1 MYVSWQIEQR
11 VLGPLAFSISL
22 SDELE
27 AVDAVVTVSLCEGV
41 GDDMM
46 TCFKL
51 HLKSKEEK
59 NSLIFSYIYFLSC
72 IYSLL
77 IFILIVIESKYNHS
91 FFHKE

>member
-22 SDELE
+22 SDELD
-27 AVDAVVTVSLCEGV
+27 AVDAVVTVSLWEGV

-51 HLKSKEEK
+51 HLQLNNKKLITSNFLFDLAGIKIYNLKKTINPNNEVFRKIKS
-59 NSLIFSYIYFLSC
+59 NW
-72 IYSLL
+72 
-77 IFILIVIESKYNHS
+77 
-91 FFHKE
+91 